1 MVGLSL
7 SLVLPLLLHLASP
20 APAPA
25 EDAKEVAQVHSPAL
39 GEVVQVLLQLD
50 FFFFSNNAR
59 TGVIGLS
66 LLQTGMDSGCT

>member
-39 GEVVQVLLQLD
+39 GEVVQVLLQLEISS
-50 FFFFSNNAR
+50 FS
-59 TGVIGLS
+59 VS
-66 LLQTGMDSGCT
+66 LFLGGAGAQWKQV